1 MKKVFFLAFTLL
13 FSLLFVLSFHGS
25 AHDGLCA
32 CGREFTTEETRD
44 YMIFDCLGCGRN
56 YTDCACKTCWCGD
69 ALIRTETES
78 GIVITTCEQCALPCE
93 ECVCRDRSY
102 YDALKNV
109 SQGVT
114 GEEIPNPENGVLTV
128 LAVAAPFLLF
138 LASYVT
144 VYRRRSATRA
154 QKDRTPALENDLDRI
169 DRETDA
175 TKRYLLAKK
184 LEEEKQ
190 DGDLR
195 ILNRRGKVLC
205 HRKNELLAEAM
216 EEDWIRDAVN
226 ENLRHCRMM
235 NDIGF
240 AGSVET
246 VDRLWDGD
254 KKAFSEDYRE
264 ISGETPAQ
272 SLIKWD
278 TKIPAVALFEIVTP
292 LNAERESNLLY
303 TASNTTR
310 FGRKIT
316 EDRPL
321 TVRKTNPANEEA
333 VRQTLQKLLPYGDA
347 EGMMDLPQEVGHT
360 FKVSVSLP
368 EEARPKRMGT
378 RVRFRGGKQK

>member
-1 MKKVFFLAFTLL
+1 MKKILYVSFSLSFFLLLTL
-13 FSLLFVLSFHGS
+13 VFHGS

-32 CGREFTTEETRD
+32 CGREFTTVETRD

-69 ALIRTETES
+69 PLIRTETES
-78 GIVITTCEQCALPCE
+78 GILITTCESCALPCE

-154 QKDRTPALENDLDRI
+154 QKDRAPALEQDLDRI

-184 LEEEKQ
+184 LAEEKQ

-195 ILNRRGKVLC
+195 ILNRKGMVLS

-235 NDIGF
+235 NQIGF

-246 VDRLWDGD
+246 IDRLWDPE
-254 KKAFSEDYRE
+254 KKDFSEDYSE

-278 TKIPAVALFEIVTP
+278 TKVPAVALFETVTP
-292 LNAERESNLLY
+292 LNTERESNLLY
-303 TASNTTR
+303 VASNTTR
-310 FGRKIT
+310 FGLKLS

-321 TVRKTNPANEEA
+321 VSRKTDPANEEA
-333 VRQTLQKLLPYGDA
+333 VLRTLKKLLPYGDA
-347 EGMMDLPQEVGHT
+347 EKMLDLPRTVGHT
-360 FKVSVSLP
+360 YKVSANLP

-378 RVRFRGGKQK
+378 RIRFRGGKQR